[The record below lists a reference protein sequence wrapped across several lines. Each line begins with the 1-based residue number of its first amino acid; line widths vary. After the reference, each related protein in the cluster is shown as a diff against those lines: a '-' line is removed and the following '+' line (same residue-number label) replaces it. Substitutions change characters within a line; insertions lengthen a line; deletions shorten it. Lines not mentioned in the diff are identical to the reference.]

1 MNKEG
6 KEEEDGDRI
15 YKEVWKKKDG
25 AREASKVGIATPF
38 RSSPP
43 ARLFVLRSIFH
54 DFSLQCAVPSRE
66 EEYRIYVVN
75 ETRQSRLSSRLVK
88 KTR

>member
-15 YKEVWKKKDG
+15 YKEVEEEGWSERGEQSGDCHAVSVVATG
-25 AREASKVGIATPF
+25 AP
-38 RSSPP
+38 
-43 ARLFVLRSIFH
+43 LRSTI
-54 DFSLQCAVPSRE
+54 DFPRFFTPVCGAFSRKGVSE
-66 EEYRIYVVN
+66 YVVN

>member
-66 EEYRIYVVN
+66 EEYRS
-75 ETRQSRLSSRLVK
+75 TW
-88 KTR
+88 